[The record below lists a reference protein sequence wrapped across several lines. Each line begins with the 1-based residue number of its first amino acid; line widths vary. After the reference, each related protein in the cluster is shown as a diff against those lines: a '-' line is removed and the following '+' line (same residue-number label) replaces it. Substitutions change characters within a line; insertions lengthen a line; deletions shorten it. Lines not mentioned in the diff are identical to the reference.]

1 MPLAPPRAPAG
12 VPYLLRQK
20 WAAIRGFLS
29 GVYRVKPF
37 RNKTLRL
44 NIDDETKIA
53 AALEAAASAHGKD
66 VSIGSYPV
74 SALSPSLSLSS
85 LSSLPLYPGYWWTE
99 VCVAHLFFPFHLPP
113 SLPLSLLQASDPCRK
128 MYASLCHSMHPV
140 TLSFLTPPFT
150 HTKVSQQHD
159 GARILLSLDGKLAG
173 PIESAAALLGQLLPP
188 GCIIGV
194 EENVRSLLRAHSSV
208 SLSLR

>member
-1 MPLAPPRAPAG
+1 MPLSPRRAPAGVPYLLSMTLCPVIHPAG

-53 AALEAAASAHGKD
+53 AALEAAASAHGRD

-74 SALSPSLSLSS
+74 SVKPPFFPLLPSLLPSPS
-85 LSSLPLYPGYWWTE
+85 
-99 VCVAHLFFPFHLPP
+99 
-113 SLPLSLLQASDPCRK
+113 
-128 MYASLCHSMHPV
+128 
-140 TLSFLTPPFT
+140 TP
-150 HTKVSQQHD
+150 D
-159 GARILLSLDGKLAG
+159 I
-173 PIESAAALLGQLLPP
+173 
-188 GCIIGV
+188 
-194 EENVRSLLRAHSSV
+194 
-208 SLSLR
+208 